1 MGSKRSKAY
10 RQAVDQYDTKAHHGL
25 NDAVDLVKKA
35 SFAKFDETI
44 NLDVAL
50 GVDPRP
56 ADQMVRGTVV
66 PPHGTGKSIRIV
78 AIVSPEK
85 EEEAKEAGADTVGG
99 EDLVNQIFKGW
110 LDFEVVVTTPDMMRF
125 VGKLGKILGPRGM
138 MPNPKVGTVTQNLG
152 FAIKELRAGR
162 LEYRV
167 DKYGLVHL
175 PVGKRSFKESQL
187 VENIAVIMEALMKA
201 KPASSKGI
209 YLKSVTLSPA
219 MGPGV
224 RVETSALRT
233 EVDTIRSSMGA

>member
-10 RQAVDQYDTKAHHGL
+10 RQAVDQYEHKAQHGL

-50 GVDPRP
+50 GVDPRH
-56 ADQMVRGTVV
+56 ADQMVRGTVI
-66 PPHGTGKSIRIV
+66 PPHGTGKTIRIV

-99 EDLVNQIFKGW
+99 EDLVNQISKGW

-125 VGKLGKILGPRGM
+125 VGKLGKILGPRGL

-187 VENIAVIMEALMKA
+187 VENIAVVMEALIKA

-209 YLKSVTLSPA
+209 YLKSVTLSPT